1 MNNVIKE
8 KVIDEILKLLD
19 KTVENIK
26 EEERPDDYLNYIVKI
41 KDGLKDFNL
50 IDLIVIKEY
59 IKDSLDTIEAVEKE
73 AVKDV
78 EPVVAN
84 EFTEDLKNSVD
95 GDLPKT
101 NIKEPEKD
109 EEKEAEDVKEESQ
122 EDAEVNPEEVSEEK
136 VVDTADE
143 VIEKGNHLIAAIEN
157 SIDTVPDLNTIT
169 ELIDIKLEIQDKIG
183 ELQVLKNNPEA
194 QEKLEIEVKILKDK
208 LNKFEE
214 RAMELINA
222 SVEETPETAVNS
234 DVEPIVS
241 DEKVEDIDEVDE
253 EVEDVEDVEEP
264 AEPVEDEFDEE
275 LDEEINLLAKLADI
289 KEDVEEVI
297 EKIDDIKEEI
307 TAEPVD
313 DVDDVEEP
321 VEDVEE
327 LEEDFSE
334 DIDNLSEFN
343 KISKEVAVDMDEEPM
358 EMEEVEE
365 EPFEEE
371 DVEEEDEEED
381 KEKEEE

>member
-78 EPVVAN
+78 EPVVAD

-109 EEKEAEDVKEESQ
+109 EEKEAEGVKEESQ

>member
-78 EPVVAN
+78 EPVVAD

-101 NIKEPEKD
+101 NVKELEKD
-109 EEKEAEDVKEESQ
+109 EEKEAEDIKEESQ
-122 EDAEVNPEEVSEEK
+122 EDAEVNPKEVSEEK
-136 VVDTADE
+136 VADTADE

-157 SIDTVPDLNTIT
+157 SVDAVPDLNTIT

-214 RAMELINA
+214 RAMELISA

-334 DIDNLSEFN
+334 DVDNLSEFN

>member
-78 EPVVAN
+78 EPVVAD

-334 DIDNLSEFN
+334 DVDNLSEFN

>member
-78 EPVVAN
+78 EPVVAD

-222 SVEETPETAVNS
+222 SVEETPETVVNS

-253 EVEDVEDVEEP
+253 EVEDVEEP

-289 KEDVEEVI
+289 KKDVEEVI

>member
-78 EPVVAN
+78 EPVVAD

-222 SVEETPETAVNS
+222 SVEETPETVVNS

>member
-19 KTVENIK
+19 KTVENII
-26 EEERPDDYLNYIVKI
+26 EGERPDDYLNYIVKI

-78 EPVVAN
+78 EPVVAD

-95 GDLPKT
+95 ADLPKT
-101 NIKEPEKD
+101 NVKEPEKD

-122 EDAEVNPEEVSEEK
+122 EDAEVNPEEVSEKEK
-136 VVDTADE
+136 VVDTVDE

-157 SIDTVPDLNTIT
+157 SVDTVPDLNTIT
-169 ELIDIKLEIQDKIG
+169 ELIDIKLEIQDKID
-183 ELQVLKNNPEA
+183 ELQVLKNDPEA

-253 EVEDVEDVEEP
+253 EVEDVEEP

-307 TAEPVD
+307 TAEPVE
-313 DVDDVEEP
+313 DVDDAEEP

>member
-59 IKDSLDTIEAVEKE
+59 IKDSLDTIEAVEKK

-78 EPVVAN
+78 EPVVAD

-95 GDLPKT
+95 DDLPKT
-101 NIKEPEKD
+101 NVKELEKD
-109 EEKEAEDVKEESQ
+109 EEKEAEDIKEESQ

-143 VIEKGNHLIAAIEN
+143 VIEKGNHLITAIEN

-169 ELIDIKLEIQDKIG
+169 ELIDIKLEILDKIN

-222 SVEETPETAVNS
+222 SVEETPETVVNS

-264 AEPVEDEFDEE
+264 AELVEDEFDEE

-321 VEDVEE
+321 VEDAEE

-334 DIDNLSEFN
+334 DVDNLSEFN

>member
-78 EPVVAN
+78 EPVVAD

-101 NIKEPEKD
+101 NVKELEKD
-109 EEKEAEDVKEESQ
+109 EEKEAEDIKEESQ

-214 RAMELINA
+214 RAMELISA

-334 DIDNLSEFN
+334 DVDNLSEFN

>member
-26 EEERPDDYLNYIVKI
+26 KEERPDDYLNYIVKI

-59 IKDSLDTIEAVEKE
+59 IKDSLDTIEAVEKK

-78 EPVVAN
+78 EPVVAD

-95 GDLPKT
+95 DDLPKT
-101 NIKEPEKD
+101 NVKELEKD

-222 SVEETPETAVNS
+222 SVEETPETVVNS

-253 EVEDVEDVEEP
+253 EVEDVEEP

-289 KEDVEEVI
+289 KKDVEEVI